1 VTRSLAG
8 DVRCSACEQRNSPSA
23 RFCRHCGA
31 RRGAAADSVPP
42 APETAQA
49 SAPGIISSSDFPLSG
64 RPAARRPAAHRP
76 TARRLARRPA
86 ALAASA
92 LAVVAT
98 LALVG
103 WLAHWPAALFAAK
116 QPPAAQVGAVAGAR
130 SPRVITSSLP
140 SSPTVAASTPG
151 QATPAPAT
159 SAPATSASAANQASR
174 AAAAGAAGSRGSSPA
189 ATVKAYFRAI
199 NSGNYAK
206 AWRLGGRNTG
216 VSYTRFAAG
225 FAGTARDA
233 LKVLSVAG
241 DAVTARLAARQA
253 DGTTKSFEGTYTVDR
268 GVITQFAVQQVS

>member
-1 VTRSLAG
+1 MTRSLAG

-49 SAPGIISSSDFPLSG
+49 SAPEIISSSDFPLSG
-64 RPAARRPAAHRP
+64 RPAARRPAA
-76 TARRLARRPA
+76 RRLARRPA

-92 LAVVAT
+92 IAVVAT

-159 SAPATSASAANQASR
+159 SAPATSAPATSASAANPASQ
-174 AAAAGAAGSRGSSPA
+174 AAAAGAAGSRGSPA

>member
-1 VTRSLAG
+1 VTRSLDG
-8 DVRCSACEQRNSPSA
+8 DVRCSACEQHNSPSA

-31 RRGAAADSVPP
+31 RRGAFADSVPP

-49 SAPGIISSSDFPLSG
+49 SAPEIISSSDFPLSG
-64 RPAARRPAAHRP
+64 RAAARRS
-76 TARRLARRPA
+76 A
-86 ALAASA
+86 ALAAA
-92 LAVVAT
+92 AIAVVAT

-103 WLAHWPAALFAAK
+103 WQAHWPAALFAAK
-116 QPPAAQVGAVAGAR
+116 QPPTAQVGGVAGVR

-151 QATPAPAT
+151 HATSAPAT
-159 SAPATSASAANQASR
+159 SSPATSASAANPASQA
-174 AAAAGAAGSRGSSPA
+174 AAGSRGSSPA

-216 VSYTRFAAG
+216 VSYARFAAG

-241 DAVTARLAARQA
+241 DAVTARLAARQT
-253 DGTTKSFEGTYTVDR
+253 DGTTKSFEGIYTVDR